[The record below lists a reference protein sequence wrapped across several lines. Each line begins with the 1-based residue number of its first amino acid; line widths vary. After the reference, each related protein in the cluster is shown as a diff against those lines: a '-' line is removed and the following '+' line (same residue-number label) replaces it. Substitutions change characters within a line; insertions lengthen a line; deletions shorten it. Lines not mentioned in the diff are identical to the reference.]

1 MQCDTAPPAAE
12 NGTSEAN
19 AAAAAAPA
27 PVATGDKV
35 ASDSLTSADYYFN
48 SYSHFGIHEEM
59 LKDEVRTN
67 SYRTAI
73 LRNKHLFRDKIV
85 LDVGCGTGVLSMF
98 CAQAGAKHVYGI
110 ECSDIID
117 FAYEIVKVNGF
128 ENVITLIKGKV
139 EEVTL
144 PVPHVDIIVSEW
156 MGYFLFYE
164 SMLDTVIFA
173 RDKWLAPGGLLFPDK
188 ASLYVVAIEDGQYK
202 EEKIEFWNNVYGFNM
217 TPIRKVAMREPLVDT
232 VEPSALISTPVCVM
246 KLDVSTIKK
255 DELRLQLP
263 FDLTFSRDD
272 FCHALVCYFDI
283 QFSACHKPI
292 TFSTGPHSRYTH
304 WKQTVFYLNNTLVV
318 KRNEKLTGTLSCV
331 PNAKNPRDLDI
342 ELAYQFEGAN
352 GTVNDRQEY
361 RMR

>member
-1 MQCDTAPPAAE
+1 MADAAAASSMQCDSAPPPSSTE
-12 NGTSEAN
+12 P
-19 AAAAAAPA
+19 AAAPA
-27 PVATGDKV
+27 AAPVTN
-35 ASDSLTSADYYFN
+35 DSLTSADYYFN

-117 FAYEIVKVNGF
+117 FAWEIVKVNGF
-128 ENVITLIKGKV
+128 ENVTLIKGKV

-188 ASLYVVAIEDGQYK
+188 ASLYAVAIEDGQYK

-232 VEPSALISTPVCVM
+232 VEPASIISSPVCLM
-246 KLDVSTIKK
+246 KLDVSTVKK
-255 DELRLQLP
+255 EELRLQLP
-263 FDLTFSRDD
+263 FELNFTRDD
-272 FCHALVCYFDI
+272 FCHALVFYFDI

-292 TFSTGPHSRYTH
+292 NFSTGPTARYTH

-318 KRNEKLTGTLSCV
+318 KHGEKLAGTLSCV
-331 PNAKNPRDLDI
+331 PNVKNPRDLDI
-342 ELAYQFEGAN
+342 EISYRFDGAN
-352 GTVNDRQEY
+352 GSVADRQEY